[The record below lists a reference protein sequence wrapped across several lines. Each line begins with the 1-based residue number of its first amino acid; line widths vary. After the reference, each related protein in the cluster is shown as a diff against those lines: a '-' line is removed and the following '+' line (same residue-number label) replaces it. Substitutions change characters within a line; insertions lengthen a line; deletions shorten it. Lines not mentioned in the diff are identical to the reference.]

1 MRKTA
6 VCLLGYLFSFY
17 SYSQSEQADSSQ
29 TLGEVIIKAY
39 EQNQKLRKFPAAVN
53 QVNKNR
59 LDRFNNIS
67 ILPALNSTP
76 GVKMEE
82 RSPGSYRMNIRGS
95 TIRSPF
101 GVRNVKIYRDGIPF
115 TDPGGNTYLNQLSF
129 FNFNTIE
136 IIKGPAGSL
145 YGAGT
150 GGAILINS
158 LPEQP
163 VNGLQLNFI
172 AGSYGL
178 DALNV
183 QLNQGNE
190 KLRNHINIAHQ
201 QSNGYRDHTHMRR
214 DVFTWHGQLAA
225 GKKETLRLNF
235 LYGDLYYQTPGA
247 LTKAEYQSNPKSA
260 RPKAG
265 TFPSADSAKAAIYQK
280 TFSIGLNNHYRFN
293 DKLENT
299 FVFYVAKSTVKN
311 PTFRNYEA
319 RSEPHFGGRTFFT
332 WKPHTGNVETNIVA
346 GAEAQNGNFN
356 IATYKNMY
364 GKPGALL
371 TNDDVNNSTW
381 SVFAQADFRFRFD
394 MNVTAGVSLN
404 KSTIK
409 IHRLS
414 MPSLPEQKRTYDN
427 EAAPRLAVSKKIF
440 ADFYLYGS
448 VAKGFSP
455 PTTAE
460 VLPST
465 SVISTYLNA
474 EHGVNYEAG
483 FKTDAV
489 KHRLY
494 AEANVFY
501 YKLEDAIVQRRDA
514 TNGDYFIN
522 AGSTKQKGIEAQAS
536 YVIMHK
542 SKILR
547 NTRIWIAY
555 TRNNFTYDEFKQ
567 LTNDYSGN
575 KLPGV
580 AKNTFVT
587 GVDVISNAGVYINI
601 TYNYSDPVFL
611 NDANSEAAASY
622 NLLSARLGWKKDWG
636 KKKKLELFAGIEN
649 AFDVTYSLG
658 NDFNAAGGRY
668 YNAAP
673 GRNFYGGVSLG
684 IF

>member
-6 VCLLGYLFSFY
+6 CCLLGYFFSFY
-17 SYSQSEQADSSQ
+17 SYSQTEPADTSQ

-39 EQNQKLRKFPAAVN
+39 EQNQKLRKFPAAIN
-53 QVNKNR
+53 QVNKNK
-59 LDRFNNIS
+59 LDRFNNTS

-115 TDPGGNTYLNQLSF
+115 TDPGGTTYLNQLSF

-163 VNGLQLNFI
+163 ANGLQLNFLL
-172 AGSYGL
+172 GSYGL

-183 QLNQGNE
+183 QMNQGNE
-190 KLRNHINIAHQ
+190 KLRNHFNIAHQ

-225 GKKETLRLNF
+225 GKKETLKLNF

-247 LTKAEYQSNPKSA
+247 LTKAEYEKDPKAA

-265 TFPSADSAKAAIYQK
+265 TLPSADSAKAAIYQK

-299 FVFYVAKSTVKN
+299 FVFYVAKSTIRN

-332 WKPHTGNVETNIVA
+332 WKPHTGNVETKIVA
-346 GAEAQNGNFN
+346 GAEAQKGDFN
-356 IATYKNMY
+356 IATYRNMY

-371 TNDDVNNSTW
+371 TNDDVSNSTW
-381 SVFAQADFRFRFD
+381 SVFAQADFRFKFD

-414 MPSLPEQKRTYDN
+414 QPTLAEQKRSYDN

-465 SVISTYLNA
+465 SIISTYLNA

-483 FKTDAV
+483 FKTDAL
-489 KHRLY
+489 KRKLY
-494 AEANVFY
+494 LEANIFY
-501 YKLEDAIVQRRDA
+501 YRLKDAIVQRRDA

-522 AGSTKQKGIEAQAS
+522 AGSTKQKGVETQAS
-536 YVIMHK
+536 YIIIHK

-547 NTRIWIAY
+547 NTRIWMAY
-555 TRNNFTYDEFKQ
+555 TWNNFTYDEFKQ
-567 LTNDYSGN
+567 LTNDYSG
-575 KLPGV
+575 KRLPGV
-580 AKNTFVT
+580 AKNTIVA
-587 GVDVISNAGVYINI
+587 GADVISRHGVYLNV
-601 TYNYSDPVFL
+601 TYNYSDPVYL

-622 NLLSARLGWKKDWG
+622 NLLGARLGWKKDLG
-636 KKKKLELFAGIEN
+636 KKKKLEFFVGIEN